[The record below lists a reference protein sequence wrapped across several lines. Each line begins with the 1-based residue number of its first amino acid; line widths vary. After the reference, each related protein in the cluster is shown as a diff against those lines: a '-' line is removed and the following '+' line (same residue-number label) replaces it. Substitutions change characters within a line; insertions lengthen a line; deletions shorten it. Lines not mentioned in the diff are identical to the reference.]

1 MTGADDDLTESAQE
15 TAAIFADAHGFFPR
29 MIEAVGL
36 AFLQHILSGNRFVI
50 AVKSGKDRNFQYS
63 SAMGTRDRSAA
74 IIKAAGKCPATS
86 GTNHSPLIEA

>member
-36 AFLQHILSGNRFVI
+36 AFLQHILGGNRFVV
-50 AVKSGKDRNFQYS
+50 AKKSRENGNFQYR

-74 IIKAAGKCPATS
+74 VIKGAGKCFAAS
-86 GTNHSPLIEA
+86 GTGHTPSIGA